1 MIRKEIQNS
10 LINTVFFL
18 WVGVV
23 GYSFFSVLP
32 SSLQTAP
39 SSSIADS
46 SLGWR
51 YPNVRFPETGNG
63 QLANPDSSYRGG
75 EAQGLPVRL
84 RIPIINVD
92 SAIEDAYVT
101 SDGRID
107 SRPGSANVSWFS
119 LGPLPGEIGSAV
131 IGGNYGEINGEPFVF
146 DNLSQLKIGDNVYI
160 ENDKGETLAFLVKS
174 TRYFERND
182 DVSSVFM
189 SEDGR
194 AHLNLITYEGVW
206 NQENESSPDRLVV
219 FTDAI
224 PLDGSDLISPRFPET
239 GGTMSTV
246 SNRLFSAS
254 IFKDIV
260 TPMDQLITSFLLI
273 LIVLVIFEIVRPLV
287 DLVLKS
293 RVKRPQ
299 DI

>member
-1 MIRKEIQNS
+1 
-10 LINTVFFL
+10 
-18 WVGVV
+18 
-23 GYSFFSVLP
+23 
-32 SSLQTAP
+32 
-39 SSSIADS
+39 
-46 SLGWR
+46 
-51 YPNVRFPETGNG
+51 
-63 QLANPDSSYRGG
+63 
-75 EAQGLPVRL
+75 
-84 RIPIINVD
+84 
-92 SAIEDAYVT
+92 
-101 SDGRID
+101 
-107 SRPGSANVSWFS
+107 
-119 LGPLPGEIGSAV
+119 
-131 IGGNYGEINGEPFVF
+131 
-146 DNLSQLKIGDNVYI
+146 
-160 ENDKGETLAFLVKS
+160 
-174 TRYFERND
+174 
-182 DVSSVFM
+182 
-189 SEDGR
+189 
-194 AHLNLITYEGVW
+194 
-206 NQENESSPDRLVV
+206 V